1 MYFEVSENNNSPIIC
16 NVPHSGTII
25 PKEFKE
31 DFVLTEKDL
40 DKEVLY
46 MADNFTNYVYVELL
60 YVSSYIMS
68 KISRVVVDIERFQN
82 EEDEPMS
89 KVGMSALYTLT
100 SNGSIL
106 RTISDSNRHV
116 LEKMYKDYH
125 DSFSQLVNNSL
136 VKNNTAIIVDCHSFA
151 SVPRVYELEQ
161 DSNRPDICI
170 GVDDFH
176 TPKRLVDIL
185 KHNFEKL
192 GYRVEINTPFA
203 GSIVPVPYYKKDTR
217 VISVMIEVSR
227 KLYMNEETYQKNKDF
242 TQVSKDISRS
252 VITSLNQFAM

>member
-25 PKEFKE
+25 PEEFKG
-31 DFVLTEKDL
+31 DFVLTENDL
-40 DKEVLY
+40 EKEVLY
-46 MADNFTNYVYVELL
+46 MADNFTNYLYSELL
-60 YVSSYIMS
+60 YISSYVMS

-106 RTISDSNRHV
+106 RTISDSSRHT
-116 LEKMYKDYH
+116 LEKIYNDYH

-136 VKNNTAIIVDCHSFA
+136 VKNNSAIIVDCHSFT

-170 GVDDFH
+170 GADEYH
-176 TPKRLVDIL
+176 TPVELVEIL
-185 KHNFEKL
+185 KNNFEKL
-192 GYRVEINTPFA
+192 GYSVEVNTPFS
-203 GSIVPVPYYKKDTR
+203 GSIVPFAYYKKDRR
-217 VISVMIEVSR
+217 VTSVMIEVNR
-227 KLYMNEETYQKNKDF
+227 KLYMNEETYQKNKNF
-242 TQVSKDISRS
+242 SLVSKDISRS
-252 VITSLNQFAM
+252 IITSLNQFVG